1 MTLLSIGKGT
11 NESRLT
17 YLLRPNVT
25 RPDRRTQAAL
35 VTPPV
40 TDLDHSSNPDTDID
54 SDFVSDRELE
64 SSMELDRNA
73 ALPVI
78 AETPS
83 LPAVQEDG
91 WSLVA
96 HGELSGFESDFEV
109 GSGIESSVDVLQ
121 PRLEKLSLD
130 SRVNSNA
137 ATHLITLQEHI
148 VSEEQSQ
155 ISTNPGDILPSAHPH
170 PPQSSTRRG
179 EWTPARSTSSPSR
192 SPVRMRRRRRR
203 PGSHKRATI
212 GLQDTKRSFYDY
224 LFQ

>member
-1 MTLLSIGKGT
+1 M
-11 NESRLT
+11 
-17 YLLRPNVT
+17 
-25 RPDRRTQAAL
+25 
-35 VTPPV
+35 

-54 SDFVSDRELE
+54 SDFVSDQELE
-64 SSMELDRNA
+64 SGMELDRNA
-73 ALPVI
+73 SLPAV

-83 LPAVQEDG
+83 LPTVQEDD

-96 HGELSGFESDFEV
+96 EDELYRSESDSEV

-121 PRLEKLSLD
+121 PRLDRLSLD
-130 SRVNSNA
+130 SPVNSNA
-137 ATHLITLQEHI
+137 AMHPITPQEHI

-155 ISTNPGDILPSAHPH
+155 ISSSPVDISPPRRPH
-170 PPQSSTRRG
+170 PRRG
-179 EWTPARSTSSPSR
+179 EWTSARSTSSPSR

-203 PGSHKRATI
+203 PGNTKRTI